1 MGKKNSHLN
10 RRDIQRFTEH
20 GLRQVFSAAVTSGF
34 IDIELHGRADVGM
47 PERRLN
53 QLRIVSGGVSV
64 GRVGVAELVA
74 PALHASLI
82 PSPVAELPES
92 LP

>member
-1 MGKKNSHLN
+1 
-10 RRDIQRFTEH
+10 
-20 GLRQVFSAAVTSGF
+20 
-34 IDIELHGRADVGM
+34 M

-64 GRVGVAELVA
+64 GRVGMAELVA
-74 PALHASLI
+74 PALHASLV
-82 PSPVAELPES
+82 PSPITELPET